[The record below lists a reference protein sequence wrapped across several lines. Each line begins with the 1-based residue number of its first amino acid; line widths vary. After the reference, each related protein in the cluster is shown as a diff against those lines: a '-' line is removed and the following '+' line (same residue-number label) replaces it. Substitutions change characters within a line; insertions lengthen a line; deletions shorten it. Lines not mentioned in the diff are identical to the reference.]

1 LAVIDLD
8 LRTLLALHGDGHGMW
23 GATMIAATV
32 LGEGWT
38 ALLLLPLLAY
48 ARTRRFAGALALGVA
63 AQAVLVWALK
73 LTVGRVRPWIALG
86 LATPFG
92 APSDPSFPS
101 GHAAGTFCVAAFL
114 AAALPVAW
122 PHARVRARACVALA
136 IALSLLISLSRVY
149 LGVHFP
155 SDVLTGAL
163 LGAVVGT
170 IAGRRY
176 AATARQDASPGAA
189 VGVEGASKRG

>member
-1 LAVIDLD
+1 VTDLD
-8 LRTLLALHGDGHGMW
+8 LRALLALHGDGHGAW
-23 GATMIAATV
+23 GATMIAATL

-38 ALLLLPLLAY
+38 ALLLLPMLAY
-48 ARTRRFAGALALGVA
+48 ARTRRFAGALALGVV

-73 LTVGRVRPWIALG
+73 LAVGRVRPWIALG

-92 APSDPSFPS
+92 APHDPSFPS

-114 AAALPVAW
+114 AAALPAAW
-122 PHARVRARACVALA
+122 PDARAWTRACVTLA
-136 IALSLLISLSRVY
+136 VGLSVLISLSRVY
-149 LGVHFP
+149 LAVHFP

-176 AATARQDASPGAA
+176 ASATRLDAPQSPA
-189 VGVEGASKRG
+189 VGVEQAPKRG